1 MKSEKE
7 VKELEK
13 DMNELRKTLGEMI
26 IAVSEK
32 HKVSFGFV
40 FGTLYNFLTNVDLDA
55 LKENAEN
62 KKE

>member
-26 IAVSEK
+26 IAVYEK

-40 FGTLYNFLTNVDLDA
+40 FGTLYNFLTNVALDA

-62 KKE
+62 TKE